1 MAGAGKE
8 EGRDDQEK
16 GEQACALPPPYT
28 PPLEREAT
36 GAGKRLQ
43 KGDGEKHDDWLA
55 KAGGEDEEVIFGNC
69 NGNSK
74 ESRALNDE
82 LLGEGTWVDSWRGRD

>member
-1 MAGAGKE
+1 MIRKKE
-8 EGRDDQEK
+8 SK
-16 GEQACALPPPYT
+16 HVPSLPPTGPYT

-36 GAGKRLQ
+36 GAGQGLQ
-43 KGDGEKHDDWLA
+43 EGDNEKHDDWQV
-55 KAGGEDEEVIFGNC
+55 KAGGEYEKVKFGNC

-74 ESRALNDE
+74 ESRALRDE